1 MNIDAPD
8 DTQLPPLLERISDY
22 VDHYARLTPAADAMV
37 LDDRRVT
44 YAEQQQL
51 VDAIA
56 RGLIAAGIAHGD
68 RVATLAT
75 PHPDFWL
82 LFLATASIGAIWV
95 GLNPRYQLDEYRYV
109 VGDCEP
115 SLLFTRTRIGERD
128 FASDLACLA
137 GSAGAPRQTV
147 VLNGDPGL
155 PGASSFDEF
164 IARGRSVADTEL
176 AARRAGVAA
185 MDPALIVYTSGSTG
199 RPKGALLPHRGL
211 ARCCRNQMRYWRANP
226 VRVVNFLPI
235 NHIGCVGDLSS
246 WCLVAGGCIVFLEK
260 FDASESMRLVVR
272 ERCTVWGGVPTTIV
286 MCLALPEFPQYD
298 LSSLQL
304 ILWSGAAAPA
314 ETVRR
319 LRTICPRL
327 SNSYGLTE
335 TVGSVTFAGP
345 CDDVELLAETVGFP
359 VEDYEFRLVDTAG
372 RAVPRGEPGEV
383 VVRGDFVMRGY
394 WHRPQETADTIDA
407 DGWLHTGDLAL
418 ERPDGAIKLVGR
430 LREMYKSGG
439 YNVYPR
445 EIEQVLEAQPG
456 VAMAA
461 IVSVP
466 DPVFGEVGHA
476 FVLRAPDTLPDA
488 SALDAACRSR
498 LANYKIPKR
507 ITIADE
513 LPLLPIGKLDK
524 RRLRERALEAVMQV
538 AGRGTSAT
546 PDSRTTA
553 R

>member
-1 MNIDAPD
+1 MNESLAAVR
-8 DTQLPPLLERISDY
+8 LPPLLERISDY
-22 VDHYARLTPAADAMV
+22 VEYYARLTPHAEAMV
-37 LDDRRVT
+37 LDDRRIDF
-44 YAEQQQL
+44 AEQQCR
-51 VDAIA
+51 VDDVA
-56 RGLIAAGIAHGD
+56 RALIAAGVEHGD
-68 RVATLAT
+68 RVATLST
-75 PHPDFWL
+75 PHFDFWV
-82 LFLATASIGAIWV
+82 LFLASASIGAIWV

-115 SLLFTRTRIGERD
+115 CLLFARSRVGDRD
-128 FASDLACLA
+128 FAADLAAL
-137 GSAGAPRQTV
+137 GSGAGAPGRTV
-147 VLNGDPGL
+147 ILGGDPVP

-164 IARGRSVADTEL
+164 VALGRGVPDPEL
-176 AARRAGVAA
+176 AARRAQVAST
-185 MDPALIVYTSGSTG
+185 DPALIVYTSGSTG

-211 ARCCRNQMRYWRANP
+211 TRCCRNQMRYWRADP

-246 WCLVAGGCIVFLEK
+246 WCLVAGGCIVFMEK
-260 FDASESMRLVVR
+260 FDPAGSMRLFAR
-272 ERCTVWGGVPTTIV
+272 ERCTVWGGVPTTLV
-286 MCLALPEFPQYD
+286 MCLALPDFHQYD

-314 ETVRR
+314 ATIRQ
-319 LRTICPRL
+319 LRSISPRL

-345 CDDVELLAETVGFP
+345 CEDIELLAETVGHP
-359 VEDYEFRLVDTAG
+359 VDDYEVRIVDQAG
-372 RAVPRGEPGEV
+372 HPVPRGEPGEI

-394 WHRPQETADTIDA
+394 WRRPQETSETIDA
-407 DGWLHTGDLAL
+407 QGWLHTGDLAL

-430 LREMYKSGG
+430 LREMFKSGG

-461 IVSVP
+461 VVGVP
-466 DPVFGEVGHA
+466 DPVFSEVGHA
-476 FVLRAPDTLPDA
+476 FVLRAPEALLDVA
-488 SALDAACRSR
+488 ALDAACRSR

-524 RRLRERALEAVMQV
+524 RRLRDMAL
-538 AGRGTSAT
+538 AT
-546 PDSRTTA
+546 
-553 R
+553 